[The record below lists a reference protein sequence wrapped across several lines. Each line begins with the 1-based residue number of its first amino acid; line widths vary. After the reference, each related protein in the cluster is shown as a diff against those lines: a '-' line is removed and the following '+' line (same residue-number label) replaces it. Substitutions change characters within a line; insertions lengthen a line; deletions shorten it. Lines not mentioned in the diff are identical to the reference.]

1 MAADLVLV
9 DCAHPMMMPARDP
22 LRSLVY
28 HAADRAVKRVI
39 VGGETVFAHG
49 RPTRLDV
56 GEAAGILMESQARAL
71 RNAKDRDYLGRD
83 GESIT
88 PLSMGWMP

>member
-1 MAADLVLV
+1 
-9 DCAHPMMMPARDP
+9 MPARDP
-22 LRSLVY
+22 LRSLVH

-71 RNAKDRDYLGRD
+71 RNAKERDYLGRD
-83 GESIT
+83 GDSIT
-88 PLSMGWMP
+88 PLSLGWMP

>member
-1 MAADLVLV
+1 
-9 DCAHPMMMPARDP
+9 
-22 LRSLVY
+22 
-28 HAADRAVKRVI
+28 
-39 VGGETVFAHG
+39 
-49 RPTRLDV
+49 V

-88 PLSMGWMP
+88 PLSLGWMP

>member
-1 MAADLVLV
+1 MDAATTVPVEISDWKLAPFAL
-9 DCAHPMMMPARDP
+9 
-22 LRSLVY
+22 
-28 HAADRAVKRVI
+28 
-39 VGGETVFAHG
+39 GGETVFAHG

-88 PLSMGWMP
+88 PLSLGWMP